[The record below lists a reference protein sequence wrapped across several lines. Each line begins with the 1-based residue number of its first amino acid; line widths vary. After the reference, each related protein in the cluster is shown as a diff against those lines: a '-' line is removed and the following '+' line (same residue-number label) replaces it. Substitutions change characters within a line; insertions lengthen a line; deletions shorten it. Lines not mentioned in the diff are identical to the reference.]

1 MKRISNKALTFV
13 TSLIMLVLAVGITA
27 VCFSDRGDVAVI
39 SSGETYSPV
48 YSGNRAGKNVALMFN
63 VYEGAETIDGIIE
76 TLKKHSMK
84 ATFFIGGCW
93 AENNEETLV
102 KILESGNELG
112 SHGYFHKDHSKL
124 DEKGNRDEML
134 ATEKLIQRVTGEK
147 VSLFAP
153 PSGAYSVTTL
163 KVAEN
168 LGYKTIMWTKDTVD
182 WRDKNAKTVYNRAT
196 KNIVGGDF
204 VLMHPKEHTLAALDD
219 ILTYYEKLGL
229 KASTVTECM
238 E

>member
-1 MKRISNKALTFV
+1 
-13 TSLIMLVLAVGITA
+13 MLVLAVGITA

-63 VYEGAETIDGIIE
+63 VYEGAETVEGIIE